1 MLPTLI
7 KNTTGLT
14 KAEVMAAI
22 EKNSTNIYRSCKK
35 NKGRRYGTHYKN
47 NDLYFGL

>member
-1 MLPTLI
+1 MPTLI
-7 KNTTGLT
+7 NTTGLT

-22 EKNSTNIYRSCKK
+22 EKKQTDNVYLAK
-35 NKGRRYGTHYKN
+35 NKIKGRRYGTHYKN